1 MPLIT
6 WADRMPELDNDTLVN
21 MMAALDLGCRHLSG
35 NFDTAQN
42 RTRISDAIVG
52 AATSGKRT
60 LAQFIDVAMHEVV
73 AIMGPKPSAI
83 QAMIGWLK
91 RCIKRA

>member
-1 MPLIT
+1 MS
-6 WADRMPELDNDTLVN
+6 EFDNNTLVN
-21 MMAALDLGCRHLSG
+21 MMTAIDLGCRHLSG
-35 NFDTAQN
+35 NFDTVQN
-42 RTRISDAIVG
+42 RTRIGDSIVG

-60 LAQFIDVAMHEVV
+60 LAQFIDVALHEVA